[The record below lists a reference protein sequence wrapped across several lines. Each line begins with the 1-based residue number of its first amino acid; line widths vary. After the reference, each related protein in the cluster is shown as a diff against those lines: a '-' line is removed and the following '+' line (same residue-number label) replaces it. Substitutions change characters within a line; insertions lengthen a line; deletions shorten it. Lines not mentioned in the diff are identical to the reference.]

1 MAQGNYESGFSLGY
15 RSSKPVGIEEMGSKL
30 ISISDEVKKQ
40 EKIGRERQAAFDK
53 AREEFRSKQ
62 LDDNKAFIY
71 EDQFVDTG
79 LKDFDAAGEL
89 LRKSAKDSF
98 EMNMFAYNSGAI
110 SENEAKRRNAVT
122 VGHIKEMAG
131 IYDKAK
137 ASLEEYE
144 RLENEGKG
152 SAAND
157 IKRQALEDYFKKFK
171 VSPGEVG
178 LEMSTITVENGVEK
192 VINISAADF
201 NDLFNFGQGA
211 DLKGDLKSIVDE
223 VGSDTY
229 IQGNTK
235 IQSWLKDEGKLDQA
249 TTLRFDAIVEGYSE
263 NQIIDAAKKLKTP
276 SSSKITIETLNNEKL
291 LADLK
296 SEVKQGMIDT
306 VKEELKLKQS
316 SVPYIKPVTKTT
328 ATERGNK
335 DAASAVY
342 SNVYSLFSEDP
353 NIVNSALQNL
363 ESSNINIKKIFRTGE
378 DKITIQYKDPKR
390 QDSVISLSSE
400 DEKGFNVNR
409 SALALTAE
417 ILSNSMKNSID
428 MAQKAQNA
436 FNSEKG
442 ISEEN
447 YVSDF
452 NDFGEVELDKSVLEL
467 KGTQYSLPLDQLLD
481 SEDLNKYE
489 DAVKTFLTSNKVP
502 LSNIRIEKITP
513 SGFTSRLFSSIS
525 KRSVGDLLAPSDQA
539 LNIEIL
545 DDNSQLIKRY
555 SILPNQEISQKI
567 KTLQALAKDIKKS
580 GFGVKDT
587 LNVNQTNQ
595 NTSPEVESQEIGVL
609 DT

>member
-122 VGHIKEMAG
+122 VGHIKEMSG

-192 VINISAADF
+192 VINISAANF

-223 VGSDTY
+223 VGSDVY
-229 IQGNTK
+229 IEGNTK

-249 TTLRFDAIVEGYSE
+249 TTLRFDAIVEGYSD

-276 SSSKITIETLNNEKL
+276 SSSKITIETLNDEKL

-296 SEVKQGMIDT
+296 SEVKQKMIDT

-316 SVPYIKPVTKTT
+316 SVPFIRKIDTPEST
-328 ATERGNK
+328 ALERK
-335 DAASAVY
+335 ESSQSYEVY
-342 SNVYSLFSEDP
+342 SNARSLFSEDP
-353 NIVNSALQNL
+353 QIANTALQNL
-363 ESSNINIKKIFRTGE
+363 QNSSDKISKIFRSGK
-378 DKITIQYKDPKR
+378 DKIIVQYVDTKR
-390 QDSVISLSSE
+390 PDTSISLPYLE
-400 DEKGFNVNR
+400 EKGFNVEDA
-409 SALALTAE
+409 ALSITAE
-417 ILSNSMKNSID
+417 ILSNSSSNSLDIST
-428 MAQKAQNA
+428 KAQQRYNKRNGIDQKTFIPE
-436 FNSEKG
+436 FNDIGSASLKKG
-442 ISEEN
+442 IDDLES
-447 YVSDF
+447 
-452 NDFGEVELDKSVLEL
+452 KSSKFSGFTLR
-467 KGTQYSLPLDQLLD
+467 GLLD
-481 SEDLNKYE
+481 SDNPNKYE
-489 DAVKTFLTSNKVP
+489 DAVLTLLKENEIDTSNLVIRKETPMFIGDNYMEIDVLSDGKVLETIVISENQELNDKIKIITNLA
-502 LSNIRIEKITP
+502 LSMKKG
-513 SGFTSRLFSSIS
+513 GFNKPKDKL
-525 KRSVGDLLAPSDQA
+525 KG
-539 LNIEIL
+539 IL
-545 DDNSQLIKRY
+545 DD
-555 SILPNQEISQKI
+555 
-567 KTLQALAKDIKKS
+567 
-580 GFGVKDT
+580 
-587 LNVNQTNQ
+587 
-595 NTSPEVESQEIGVL
+595 
-609 DT
+609 